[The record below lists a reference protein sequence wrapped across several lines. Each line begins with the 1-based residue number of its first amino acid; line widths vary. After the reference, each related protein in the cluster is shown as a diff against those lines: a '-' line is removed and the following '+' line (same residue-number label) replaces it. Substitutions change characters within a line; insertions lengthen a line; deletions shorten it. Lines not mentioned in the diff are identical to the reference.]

1 MKRTLGWITIVFA
14 CVLVGVVFVNRVSV
28 RDMIETFLRPRVPAP
43 ILYQDVVASK
53 TPTQAVQEKTKTAE
67 QTKLTPPTPVLEEE
81 VNLSVPFTS
90 QAPNGVWDTRAE
102 EMCEEA
108 SLLMVKAY
116 FEGEKNAVLDPETTR
131 LDLQNMAA
139 FEQEL
144 FGSYV
149 DTSAEQ
155 TATIAEQ
162 YLGYPNSDLIENPTV
177 DQIKQALSNGTPV
190 LVPAAGRLLHNPY
203 FTSPGPVYHMFVIRG
218 YTKDGQFIVNDPGT
232 KRGQAYV
239 YPFETVMDAM
249 HDWQPDQDI
258 TQGRKV
264 VLILHPN

>member
-14 CVLVGVVFVNRVSV
+14 CVLVSLVFANRVSL
-28 RDMIETFLRPRVPAP
+28 RETTERFWRPRVPAP
-43 ILYQDVVASK
+43 VSYQEVVASK
-53 TPTQAVQEKTKTAE
+53 TSAPVVEEKIKIM
-67 QTKLTPPTPVLEEE
+67 EE

-90 QAPNGVWDTRAE
+90 QAPNGVWDTIAE

-162 YLGYPNSDLIENPTV
+162 YLGYPNSDILENPTV